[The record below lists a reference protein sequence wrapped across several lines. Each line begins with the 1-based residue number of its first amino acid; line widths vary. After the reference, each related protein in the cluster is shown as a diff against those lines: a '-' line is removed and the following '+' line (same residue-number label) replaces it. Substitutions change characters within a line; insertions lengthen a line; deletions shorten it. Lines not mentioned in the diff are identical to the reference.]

1 MNSKFFDDAS
11 AKGTYVNID
20 ADIFA
25 YLWYGCK
32 GDFSNI
38 EKKLEL
44 YIEGYK
50 GHGIHD
56 LMFCVLCQSSVI
68 PSEHI
73 GFSRD
78 AYNRKWENGREVDYT
93 SESHIRATNEIYSR
107 IDDPYAYMIELARRA
122 GIRPWLSYRMN
133 DCHHSHAEVAAF
145 RCDEIYYTAKR
156 NGWFI
161 GDHVAGE
168 YYGECIDYSVEY
180 FRNLH
185 LKYIRESLE
194 KYDVYGIELDFLR
207 EIFCFDYLARNDCAE
222 IMTDFIREVRRI
234 TDEIGERRGHKIKLL
249 VRVVRDIENNL
260 IFGFDVRRWA
270 ELGLVDIISPCSR
283 WQTTDSDMPISD
295 WCDMLKPYGVEVL
308 AGLEYFLWD
317 RIAVDDDSMRAL
329 TAQYIDDGADG
340 IYLYNYYR
348 EAVLLPDMSKWY
360 LENPDFTISAEGATA
375 TLSEREKRLW
385 EGPDLAAIDARK
397 VPMWEIA
404 ADPDNSRNGVRRHV
418 MTFTEPSLV
427 PKGGNAYRP
436 LPVRIAGELTL
447 EKMTGNTEGREVVLY
462 IGLHKGDKLP
472 TVTVDGA
479 PAEYIGTTVD
489 SYIQNPVDEGNISK
503 SYAEFCYH
511 AYKVAPSAAVR
522 RKITFR
528 SAEATLE
535 YLEIKV
541 ESKN

>member
-1 MNSKFFDDAS
+1 MKEQSVNQK
-11 AKGTYVNID
+11 KRGTYVNID
-20 ADIFA
+20 ADMFA
-25 YLWYGCK
+25 YIWYGCK

-38 EKKLEL
+38 RKKLEL

-50 GHGIHD
+50 NHGISD
-56 LMFCVLCQSSVI
+56 LLFCVLSQSSLI
-68 PSEHI
+68 PSNHV
-73 GFSRD
+73 GFMRD
-78 AYNRKWENGREVDYT
+78 TYYRKWENGKAVDY
-93 SESHIRATNEIYSR
+93 SKESHVLATDRIYSEL
-107 IDDPYAYMIELARRA
+107 DDPYGYIIELARRA

-133 DCHHSHAEVAAF
+133 DCHHSHADNSAL

-234 TDEIGERRGHKIKLL
+234 TDEIGDRRGHKIKLL

-283 WQTTDSDMPISD
+283 WQTTDSDMPIHE
-295 WCDMLKPYGVEVL
+295 WRDMLKPYGVELL
-308 AGLEYFLWD
+308 AGIEYFLWD

-348 EAVLLPDMSKWY
+348 EAVALADMTEWNAK
-360 LENPDFTISAEGATA
+360 NPDFVLYSGETVTA
-375 TLSEREKRLW
+375 LSDDEKRIW
-385 EGPDLAAIDARK
+385 EGPDLTAIDARK

-436 LPVRIAGELTL
+436 LPRNVDGEVIL
-447 EKMTGNTEGREVVLY
+447 EKLTGSTEGREVRLY
-462 IGLHKGDKLP
+462 IGIHKDDVLP
-472 TVTVDGA
+472 EVTVDGER
-479 PAEYIGTTVD
+479 AEYLGVTDD
-489 SYIQNPVDEGNISK
+489 SYVQNPVDEGNISARYK
-503 SYAEFCYH
+503 DFVFHS
-511 AYKVAPSAAVR
+511 YKVMPSKEVW
-522 RKITFR
+522 RKITFK
-528 SAEATLE
+528 SPCATLE

-541 ESKN
+541 ESLRK